1 MTIRDVFAALVVLGL
16 LLIIGNAVHRSHSV
30 WRKYFIPGSILAGAV
45 GLLLGPEVLG
55 ALVRPVAGPDH
66 VLSGGVI
73 PENIRDVWS
82 QIPGVFI
89 NVVFA
94 TLFLGKQLPTV
105 AEMWR
110 LAKPQ
115 IMFGQTMA
123 WGQYVV
129 GILLAILVLTP
140 LFGMNPLAGALIE
153 ISFEG
158 GHGTAAGL
166 MDTFEQLGFPE
177 GADLALGLA
186 TFSLVAGTVLGT
198 IIVNWGARTGQFGRT
213 RRPAG
218 PQAAGVQG
226 APEAAASGHGAARTV
241 NAGEEPA
248 AGAGRQSAT
257 GAGRQSAAGAG
268 RQSAA
273 DAAPE
278 PSVEALTLQFAYI
291 GLSIAIG
298 WVIQQTLIY
307 IESMTTVPLG
317 APALM
322 PYIPLFPLSMIGSIF
337 VQLGVNRL
345 GLSHMLHR
353 PLIER
358 ISGTALDVTIVAALA
373 TLSLSVIGDNWAPF
387 VLLALAGTLW
397 NTFCFFVLAP
407 RMFPEYWFERGIA
420 DYGQGMGV
428 TVTGLLLLRLADP
441 HNRSGTLET
450 FGYKQLLFEPIVG
463 GGIWTAAAMPLMHQ
477 FGPVPVLVFTG
488 AVTVFWL
495 VLGLHNGKAPV
506 PAAQ

>member
-1 MTIRDVFAALVVLGL
+1 
-16 LLIIGNAVHRSHSV
+16 
-30 WRKYFIPGSILAGAV
+30 
-45 GLLLGPEVLG
+45 
-55 ALVRPVAGPDH
+55 
-66 VLSGGVI
+66 
-73 PENIRDVWS
+73 
-82 QIPGVFI
+82 
-89 NVVFA
+89 
-94 TLFLGKQLPTV
+94 KQLPTV

-110 LAKPQ
+110 MAKPQ

-166 MDTFEQLGFPE
+166 MDAFEQLGFPE

-273 DAAPE
+273 GAGRQSAADAAPE

-307 IESMTTVPLG
+307 I
-317 APALM
+317 
-322 PYIPLFPLSMIGSIF
+322 
-337 VQLGVNRL
+337 
-345 GLSHMLHR
+345 
-353 PLIER
+353 
-358 ISGTALDVTIVAALA
+358 
-373 TLSLSVIGDNWAPF
+373 
-387 VLLALAGTLW
+387 
-397 NTFCFFVLAP
+397 
-407 RMFPEYWFERGIA
+407 
-420 DYGQGMGV
+420 
-428 TVTGLLLLRLADP
+428 
-441 HNRSGTLET
+441 
-450 FGYKQLLFEPIVG
+450 
-463 GGIWTAAAMPLMHQ
+463 
-477 FGPVPVLVFTG
+477 
-488 AVTVFWL
+488 
-495 VLGLHNGKAPV
+495 
-506 PAAQ
+506 